1 MSSFDKSCLSWQFST
16 FAQSHIKSL
25 MKCLLDPPA
34 KEKIYIIDDIM
45 HFSYMGWYHCSAC
58 DEGKSMSHDDFQSCC
73 RYRDESCRYRNESF
87 LCDSCYEDRKRKD
100 CGKCGSNFCEN
111 HGNVELTKC
120 CDQFLCKSCNE
131 DGDLFLCD
139 ICCNEDGDEEDD
151 DGKSENTTKT
161 VSYTHLTLPTN

>member
-1 MSSFDKSCLSWQFST
+1 
-16 FAQSHIKSL
+16 
-25 MKCLLDPPA
+25 
-34 KEKIYIIDDIM
+34 M

-87 LCDSCYEDRKRKD
+87 LCNSCYEDRKRKD

-139 ICCNEDGDEEDD
+139 ICRNEDGDEDDDEDDDDD
-151 DGKSENTTKT
+151 DGKRENIAKT
-161 VSYTHLTLPTN
+161 VPPENNSRKRDGVDDDDVVDSAKSNKKRKADADVEVIVVD